1 MVDLEKE
8 RVRLQGEL
16 DKVISEIKRAEGKLN
31 NKGFTDKAPK
41 NLVDAEKAKL
51 EKYNE
56 MKCKIEEQLKE
67 L

>member
-1 MVDLEKE
+1 M
-8 RVRLQGEL
+8 
-16 DKVISEIKRAEGKLN
+16 ISEIKRAEGKLN